1 MVLACLNRGLVIAST
16 HGLECRS
23 ILAQKIGV
31 TEPSKFLQPAP
42 MEGKGAYNRSSS
54 VQAAGSLP
62 AIALL
67 ERAARTVAL
76 PPSPELVVIAD
87 YGSSEGHNSLVPMAA
102 AICALRERVGRERAI
117 FVFHTDLAGN
127 DFTALFQTL
136 ANDPD
141 SYLRNDPAAFAAAVG
156 RSYFQQILPTSSV
169 TLGWSAWAVQWLSRV
184 PCAIPDQVQVAYSH
198 DAASR
203 SAFAEQAA
211 EDWRRFLTMRSREL
225 RPGARL
231 VVLTMAT
238 DDSGDFGYRPVVDA
252 LYETLDGHG
261 RSRPHSEGRISENGD
276 SHCRSNQSAIYGTIC
291 ENRGCFEDLS
301 IENFELF
308 HGEDRI
314 GTQFEASGDAHA
326 FGAQWAAF
334 CRASVF
340 PTLAASLDGAPD
352 SARSVKFFD
361 ELETGVAARLAAAPV
376 RMTIPLA
383 QMMLVKAN
391 SSARK
396 SAR

>member
-1 MVLACLNRGLVIAST
+1 
-16 HGLECRS
+16 
-23 ILAQKIGV
+23 
-31 TEPSKFLQPAP
+31 

-54 VQAAGSLP
+54 VQAVGSLP
-62 AIALL
+62 AVALM
-67 ERAARTVAL
+67 ERAARAVAL
-76 PPSPELVVIAD
+76 PPSPELVVIVD

-102 AICALRERVGRERAI
+102 AIRALRERVGKERAI

-156 RSYFQQILPTSSV
+156 RSYFQQILPASSV

-184 PCAIPDQVQVAYSH
+184 PCAIPDQVQVAYSR
-198 DAASR
+198 DTATR

-211 EDWRRFLTMRSREL
+211 EDWRTFLAMRSREL
-225 RPGARL
+225 RPGGRL

-252 LYETLDGHG
+252 LYGTLVDMVDRGLIRKEEFLRMVIPTVG
-261 RSRPHSEGRISENGD
+261 RTRAQFMEPFGKTGLF
-276 SHCRSNQSAIYGTIC
+276 A
-291 ENRGCFEDLS
+291 DLS
-301 IENFELF
+301 MEDFELF

-314 GTQFEASGDAHA
+314 WTQFEASGDAHA
-326 FGAQWAAF
+326 FGTQWAAF

-352 SARSVKFFD
+352 SARSVKFID
-361 ELETGVAARLAAAPV
+361 ELETGLAARLAAAPI

-383 QMMLVKAN
+383 QMMLVKAI
-391 SSARK
+391 SSAR
-396 SAR
+396 